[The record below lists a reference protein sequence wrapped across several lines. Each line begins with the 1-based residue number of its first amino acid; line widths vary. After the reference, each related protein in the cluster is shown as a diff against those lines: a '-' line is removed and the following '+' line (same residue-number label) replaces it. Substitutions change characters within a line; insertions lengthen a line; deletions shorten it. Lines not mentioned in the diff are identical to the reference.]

1 MLFSLK
7 NEEKK
12 YYTKEDVEV
21 IIKELSNNM
30 DTIEEIDLTSNVFKP
45 EAMEEICKIIS
56 KMKKL
61 KSVILDEIF
70 TTLNKEEMLISFRFI
85 SLALKDKNLVVLDI
99 SNNAL
104 SSELPEEFINLLS
117 ESNNLKFLKIRNCGL
132 GYKGGDRIGE
142 CLLKLKIKNN
152 LEYIDIAQNRFFT
165 FPEKLSEGV
174 MSLSN
179 LSVLKL
185 EYNTIDKVT
194 MTKFLKVLKNHPL
207 EILDIRDNFLDVE
220 GCRVLGEI
228 FSTWNLR
235 ELMIGDCLART
246 DGILEF
252 IRYASKKFS
261 SMKLPGDCKED
272 DEIILDLSNN
282 DWEQECIIELAD
294 FCEKYFI
301 KRIFVNGNMYDDDE
315 YLLNAV
321 SKYGGEVV
329 KDEIIFDEEFK
340 SDIDDTLIK
349 MVGKL

>member
-7 NEEKK
+7 NEERK

-21 IIKELSNNM
+21 IVKDLSNNM

-45 EAMEEICKIIS
+45 EAMEEICRVIS

-70 TTLNKEEMLISFRFI
+70 TTLNKEEMLSCFRHI

-104 SSELPEEFINLLS
+104 SSELPKEFFNLLS
-117 ESNNLKFLKIRNCGL
+117 ESNSLKFFKIRNCGL
-132 GYKGGDRIGE
+132 GHKGGNLIGE
-142 CLLKLKIKNN
+142 CLNNLKVKNN
-152 LEYIDIAQNRFFT
+152 LEYLDIAQNRFFT
-165 FPEKLSEGV
+165 FPEKLSEAV

-185 EYNTIDKVT
+185 EYNTIEKIT
-194 MTKFLKVLKNHPL
+194 MTKFLRVLKNHPL

-220 GCRVLGEI
+220 GCRILGEI
-228 FSTWNLR
+228 FATWNLR
-235 ELMIGDCLART
+235 ELMIGDCLAHT
-246 DGILEF
+246 EGILEF
-252 IRYASKKFS
+252 IRYANKKFS

-272 DEIILDLSNN
+272 DEVILDLSHN
-282 DWEQECIIELAD
+282 DWEQECIEKIAD
-294 FCEKYFI
+294 FCEKYSI
-301 KRIFVNGNMYDDDE
+301 KKIFVNGNMYDDDE
-315 YLLNAV
+315 YLINAV
-321 SKYGGEVV
+321 SRYGGEVV
-329 KDEIIFDEEFK
+329 KDDVNFDEEAK
-340 SDIDDTLIK
+340 SDIDDTLIN